1 MKTNCITLA
10 TVFYTALSALAAEPL
25 SWVRKPN
32 QPAPAQFDTFH
43 GESLDFRCTFTGF
56 GALPFDGASDVRLW
70 YQTNGMGAA
79 WWSIPATVSS
89 NVLSATFTPDRDP
102 GAERL
107 AVFFG
112 APSNAYA
119 AAQVRFRNSPGA
131 TPNHLDPPSVL
142 DWQAELAAATNDLF
156 KSFAPTITN
165 TYTKAETDARI
176 AELAPPT
183 SLAPATNYVD
193 NAVENAYHDAVDY
206 VDAAIRNLPP
216 GITTNDVCAI
226 VTNEVAEYTTND
238 TWICNNPTGEEW
250 APEWNGTGWRMPVLE
265 ILLPEEATS
274 YTVKDELS
282 PEPGMGDFIYTRI
295 ASSKRNAL
303 GIARLTDI
311 APTISSTVTK
321 SYVEGL
327 GIEAG
332 ISAEAA
338 TNIAENAAWAATE
351 GMLTA
356 ETDPDWNAEKGGYS
370 TTGEVAQVSAA
381 VGTLW
386 SYVYGDSV
394 WIAVTNYM
402 RTVGGVSPS
411 FQLWEVREGV
421 TNLVYWSKEEIT
433 NVTHDLIHDC
443 KTNLEATVRN
453 AVAEMPDKAWS
464 KYQSATGNE
473 APEGVTIV
481 STPTIQL
488 TGGGEWYRYV
498 DVASNSVWFLKSN
511 GLHTFGGDTNGYF
524 RILDDEGNATFEVRK
539 TDSYMVDAIASSVHF
554 DEDGNFCV
562 SFESNVEPVIYTTA
576 TLEHPNFLPQGED
589 PNVTVTWTQSG
600 GTYTA
605 KLEQTVKGPSLFA
618 YAKVE
623 VLGETVIR
631 NTAPT
636 DLQGG
641 IMLNGVKYSVGTA
654 TIDNKTV
661 LTLTP
666 RN

>member
-1 MKTNCITLA
+1 MIKTPLKNASNRVLLA
-10 TVFYTALSALAAEPL
+10 AFLSAVLMAWLCPANATEPL

-56 GALPFDGASDVRLW
+56 GALPFAGDDAPRLY

-107 AVFFG
+107 SVFFG

-131 TPNHLDPPSVL
+131 TPNNLDPPSVL
-142 DWQAELAAATNDLF
+142 DWQAELSAATNALA
-156 KSFAPTITN
+156 SN
-165 TYTKAETDARI
+165 VYTKEETDAKI
-176 AELAPPT
+176 VELA
-183 SLAPATNYVD
+183 
-193 NAVENAYHDAVDY
+193 
-206 VDAAIRNLPP
+206 PP

-226 VTNEVAEYTTND
+226 VTNEVAVYTTND
-238 TWICNNPTGEEW
+238 TWTCSHPTGENW
-250 APEWNGTGWRMPVLE
+250 APVWNGDGWYMTVVEVELPPSATTYTLE
-265 ILLPEEATS
+265 
-274 YTVKDELS
+274 DERS
-282 PEPGMGDFIYTRI
+282 PEPGLGDFIYTRI
-295 ASSKRNAL
+295 PSSTHNAL
-303 GIARLTDI
+303 GLARESDI
-311 APTISSTVTK
+311 TNTVTK
-321 SYVEGL
+321 AYVEGL

-332 ISAEAA
+332 ISAATA
-338 TNIAENAAWAATE
+338 TNIAESVAWAATE

-402 RTVGGVSPS
+402 RTIGGVSPS

-453 AVAEMPDKAWS
+453 AVSEMPDKAWS

-473 APEGVTIV
+473 SPDGVTIV

-488 TGGGEWYRYV
+488 TGGGEWYRYI

-539 TDSYMVDAIASSVHF
+539 TDSYLVDAVASSVHF
-554 DEDGNFCV
+554 DESGNFCV
-562 SFESNVEPVIYTTA
+562 SFQSNVEPVIYTTA
-576 TLEHPNFLPQGED
+576 TLSAPNFLPQGED

-600 GTYTA
+600 GVYTA

-631 NTAPT
+631 NTVPT

-661 LTLTP
+661 LTLTQ